1 MGFGRLEGI
10 MESAIRMDASE
21 IIETIIGCAYRVHNE
36 LGSGF
41 LEKVYENAMALE
53 LAESG
58 LRVKQQEPV
67 PVYFRQKIV
76 GEYFADLLVED
87 RILVELKAVRS
98 IISEHEVQLVN
109 YLTAT
114 GKEDGLLINFSS
126 SVQVK
131 RKYRQYRPGKTS
143 TTSGQETHE

>member
-1 MGFGRLEGI
+1 MEGT
-10 MESAIRMDASE
+10 IRMDAGE

-41 LEKVYENAMALE
+41 LEKVYENALALE
-53 LAESG
+53 LTESG
-58 LRVKQQEPV
+58 LRAKQQEPV
-67 PVYFRQKIV
+67 PVYYRQKIV

-87 RILVELKAVRS
+87 QILVELKAVRS

-143 TTSGQETHE
+143 TASGQETHE